1 MHWILSHHVLPS
13 PYTEMESW
21 KTMISLVYQLAVRDI
36 LIATS
41 NIKYWWRLRKIDS
54 ASLFS
59 KKLNFKAMPYAIC
72 YKYIGIL
79 LESQLI
85 IELAYKSY
93 RNTLQKSRRHFFN

>member
-1 MHWILSHHVLPS
+1 M
-13 PYTEMESW
+13 
-21 KTMISLVYQLAVRDI
+21 KQ
-36 LIATS
+36 
-41 NIKYWWRLRKIDS
+41 LRKIDS

-79 LESQLI
+79 FESQLI

-93 RNTLQKSRRHFFN
+93 WNTLQNPGGTFLTRVIN